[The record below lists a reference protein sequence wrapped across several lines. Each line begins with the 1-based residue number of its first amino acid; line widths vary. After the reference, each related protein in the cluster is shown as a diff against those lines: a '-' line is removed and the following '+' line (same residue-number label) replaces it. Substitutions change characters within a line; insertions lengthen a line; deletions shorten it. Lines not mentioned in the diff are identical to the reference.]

1 VTLSDVR
8 ALTSECQAIEN
19 AETSLDNHLKEIRQE
34 IKMSSLQFVT
44 VAGID
49 VRLRNSV
56 VAEVLTDRHNYS
68 I

>member
-1 VTLSDVR
+1 MRT
-8 ALTSECQAIEN
+8 LTSNCQAIEN

-34 IKMSSLQFVT
+34 VKMGSLQFVT

-49 VRLRNSV
+49 VCLPDLVVTEANADQADNS
-56 VAEVLTDRHNYS
+56 

>member
-1 VTLSDVR
+1 MR
-8 ALTSECQAIEN
+8 KLTSNCQAIEN

-34 IKMSSLQFVT
+34 VKMGSLQFVT

-49 VRLRNSV
+49 VRLRHSVATEVTTDEDDNS
-56 VAEVLTDRHNYS
+56 